1 MIVVLMAF
9 ALSASTTFAQDSQC
23 LSSVTGSASA
33 NTITTGTDFS
43 ISVTP
48 ASSSSD
54 CSVSTLTLSG
64 SPTSYTISDPPSSQ
78 SNQYSGF
85 TAGTTKTFTV
95 SVGSA
100 GTYTFTPTATTS
112 AGSMSGTGIIVSSI
126 DPSTLTTSASPSAA
140 QLNRS
145 QSLTLIISITGS
157 SSADVTTSYSLNVPS
172 GLNASGDPTTSSAQS
187 VTANSTTSL
196 TWTINHTTC
205 YTGGK
210 TITFG
215 LGSNTN
221 AVGITVTGN
230 SSCDAGGSS
239 SSGSGSGSGGTS
251 GATLS
256 AKTAKISVAVA
267 SSGATKVID
276 VGLKSNDTSVRRLEF
291 TTSSSAA
298 GMEFLIDKVSSRPSF
313 VSVSPPSGSVF
324 GYIVINLTNLS
335 DSQLS
340 GAKLDFA
347 VNKSW
352 LSSNSVDKN
361 KIALYRLSGSTWTKL
376 DTVIFLEETDN
387 IVYRATS
394 PGLSV
399 FAIWGESP
407 AAPANQT
414 NQTAA
419 PPGGEQPPAG
429 EEPPVQPLTNG
440 TLPPPPPG
448 RPLDPGTAMIYIG
461 AVAVVLILIGGYFAF
476 KKKSKGKYEYQKNR
490 KE

>member
-1 MIVVLMAF
+1 MIVILMAF

-64 SPTSYTISDPPSSQ
+64 SPTSYTISDPPTSQ

-95 SVGSA
+95 SAGSA
-100 GTYTFTPTATTS
+100 GTYTFSPTATTS
-112 AGSMSGTGIIVSSI
+112 AGSMSGSGIIVSAI

-140 QLNRS
+140 QLNLS
-145 QSLTLIISITGS
+145 QSLTLIISVTGS
-157 SSADVTTSYSLNVPS
+157 SAADVTTSYSLSVPS
-172 GLNASGDPTTSSAQS
+172 GLTATGDPTTSSAQS

-221 AVGITVTGN
+221 AIGVTVTGN
-230 SSCDAGGSS
+230 SSCDSGSS
-239 SSGSGSGSGGTS
+239 STGSGSTGSGGTS

-256 AKTAKISVAVA
+256 AKTAKVSVAIA
-267 SSGATKVID
+267 SSGSTKTID
-276 VGLKSNDTSVRRLEF
+276 VGLKSNDTSLRRLEF
-291 TTSSSAA
+291 TLSQSAA
-298 GMEFLIDKVSSRPSF
+298 GIQFTIDKLGSRPSF
-313 VSVSPPSGSVF
+313 VSVDPPSGAIF
-324 GYIVINLTNLS
+324 GYLVVNLTNLS
-335 DSQLS
+335 DSQIS
-340 GAKLDFA
+340 GAKLDFS

-352 LSSNSVDKN
+352 LSSNGVDKN
-361 KIALYRLSGSTWTKL
+361 KIALHRLSGSTWAKL
-376 DTVIFLEETDN
+376 DTSILSEETEN

-399 FAIWGESP
+399 FAMWGEKLAP
-407 AAPANQT
+407 PANQT
-414 NQTAA
+414 GGAGNGTAGGT
-419 PPGGEQPPAG
+419 PGSGGEPAV
-429 EEPPVQPLTNG
+429 EPLTNG
-440 TLPPPPPG
+440 TLPPAPPAQ
-448 RPLDPGTAMIYIG
+448 PLDSGTVMMLIG
-461 AVAVVLILIGGYFAF
+461 LVVIVLVIAGGYFAF
-476 KKKSKGKYEYQKNR
+476 KKKPKGKYEYQR
-490 KE
+490 KYGS